1 MPYAAPA
8 SSAAM
13 RFDPNTHAFV
23 MATALMTSVSFAIFG
38 TTAIILVLVWLV
50 G

>member
-1 MPYAAPA
+1 MAYGGTS

-23 MATALMTSVSFAIFG
+23 MATALMTSISFAIFG
-38 TTAIILVLVWLV
+38 TTAVVLALVWLF